1 MMATKT
7 PDLTAMFKDMMGS
20 MPMDTRAFETM
31 FRNQTALTE
40 KMSAVAI
47 DAMSK
52 STDLSAR
59 WTQETLSKVASM
71 TGAKREPADYAKAM
85 TDFVSAQAEAAAEH
99 MAAFAEIAKKMQ
111 TEALE
116 LMLAAGKDLGEDVTA
131 ATRKATVEVAAAAK
145 KAAAR

>member
-47 DAMSK
+47 DAISK

-85 TDFVSAQAEAAAEH
+85 TDFVSASAE
-99 MAAFAEIAKKMQ
+99 

>member
-1 MMATKT
+1 MATKT
-7 PDLTAMFKDMMGS
+7 PDLTAMFKDMMGT
-20 MPMDTRAFETM
+20 MPMDTRAFENM

-40 KMSAVAI
+40 KMSAVAV

-59 WTQETLSKVASM
+59 WTQETLAKVASM
-71 TGAKREPADYAKAM
+71 TSAKREPADYAKAM
-85 TDFVSAQAEAAAEH
+85 TDFVSASAESAAEH
-99 MAAFAEIAKKMQ
+99 LAAFAEIAKKMQ

-131 ATRKATVEVAAAAK
+131 ATRKATAEVAAATK